1 MINKFSVRKLSLSLG
16 LVLSVLA
23 GSANAGKP
31 IGSEVCEMDGGYV
44 VYYYVQSEQ
53 GIWYRSWRCEGA
65 AGG

>member
-23 GSANAGKP
+23 GSASAEKP
-31 IGSEVCEMDGGYV
+31 VGTEICEMDGGYV
-44 VYYYVQSEQ
+44 VYYYKQDHA
-53 GIWYRSWRCEGA
+53 GNFYRTWRCEGA